1 MSPIHRKTQIAFTRA
16 EGLADHDLGPGG
28 RGVVH
33 IMADI
38 EDSEPTGSRLARRR
52 GLRTRAARSKAGL
65 TVLEIT
71 ITLTIVTTVLMA
83 AAGALLSSLSAV
95 SSAARTSRATVFLE
109 TVMEDLAA
117 QPYDNLLAFNGNT
130 IYDQAAVA
138 QSNYI
143 ANVSVFTVATN
154 LRQVNVVLNDKQRNR
169 EIGRV
174 TTLRCA
180 R

>member
-1 MSPIHRKTQIAFTRA
+1 MKAF
-16 EGLADHDLGPGG
+16 HDRPG
-28 RGVVH
+28 RN
-33 IMADI
+33 
-38 EDSEPTGSRLARRR
+38 GSRLLRRRSPRRSSARRL
-52 GLRTRAARSKAGL
+52 GARAGL

-95 SSAARTSRATVFLE
+95 SSAQRMSRATVFLQ

-130 IYDQAAVA
+130 VFDQGTAA
-138 QSNYI
+138 QSNYQATI
-143 ANVSVFTVATN
+143 SVFTAQVN
-154 LRQVNVVLNDKQRNR
+154 LRQVNVVLTDRHANR

-174 TTLRCA
+174 TTLRCS

>member
-1 MSPIHRKTQIAFTRA
+1 MVHMKAAMDRPERA
-16 EGLADHDLGPGG
+16 SSRISRRAIG
-28 RGVVH
+28 RR
-33 IMADI
+33 
-38 EDSEPTGSRLARRR
+38 TGAGRLRRR
-52 GLRTRAARSKAGL
+52 AGL

-95 SSAARTSRATVFLE
+95 SSAARMSRATVFLE

-130 IYDQAAVA
+130 VFDQTTAS
-138 QSNYI
+138 QSNYQATI
-143 ANVSVFTVATN
+143 TVFTAAVN
-154 LRQVNVVLNDKQRNR
+154 LRQVDVVLTDRHGNR

-174 TTLRCA
+174 TTLRCS

>member
-1 MSPIHRKTQIAFTRA
+1 
-16 EGLADHDLGPGG
+16 
-28 RGVVH
+28 
-33 IMADI
+33 
-38 EDSEPTGSRLARRR
+38 
-52 GLRTRAARSKAGL
+52 
-65 TVLEIT
+65 VLEIT

-109 TVMEDLAA
+109 TVMEDLSA

-130 IYDQAAVA
+130 IFDQATAA
-138 QSNYI
+138 DSNYSC
-143 ANVSVFTVATN
+143 NLTVFTAAVD
-154 LRQVNVVLNDKQRNR
+154 LLQIDVVLRDMRGNR

-174 TTLRCA
+174 TTLRCS